1 VYVGSVDD
9 VADDVLVDRWQ
20 SGDNAAGETLFKRH
34 FDSVYS
40 FFHTKSPADADEL
53 TQSTFVECV
62 KAKDKF
68 RRHSSF
74 RTFLFAVARHELYR
88 MFRTR
93 QRRDAKLDFEV
104 SSIADLVT
112 TPGTRL
118 ARIEEQQRLIDAL
131 QHLPVEQQI
140 LLELHYREE
149 LGIAD
154 LEEVFE
160 VSSQVIRTRLFR
172 ARKALRE
179 QIETL
184 GREEQMQLAAAGG
197 WAARLTAPD

>member
-1 VYVGSVDD
+1 MDD

-20 SGDNAAGETLFKRH
+20 RGDKAAGEALFRRH

-40 FFHTKSPADADEL
+40 FFQTKSPADADEL

-62 KAKDKF
+62 SAKDRF
-68 RRHSSF
+68 RKHSSF

-93 QRRDAKLDFEV
+93 QRRDAKLDFDV
-104 SSIADLVT
+104 SSIAELVS

-118 ARIEEQQRLIDAL
+118 ARIQEHQRLIDAL
-131 QHLPVEQQI
+131 QQLPVEQQI
-140 LLELHYREE
+140 VLELHYREE

-154 LEEVFE
+154 LVEVFE
-160 VSSQVIRTRLFR
+160 VSSQVIRTRLHR

-179 QIETL
+179 KLETL
-184 GREEQMQLAAAGG
+184 GGAEPADLAPPSG
-197 WAARLTAPD
+197 WVARLTAPD

>member
-1 VYVGSVDD
+1 MDD
-9 VADDVLVDRWQ
+9 VADDALVDRWQ
-20 SGDNAAGETLFKRH
+20 QGDNAAGEALFKRH

-40 FFHTKSPADADEL
+40 FFATKSPPDADEL

-62 KAKDKF
+62 SAKDRF
-68 RRHSSF
+68 RKHASF

-104 SSIADLVT
+104 SSIAELVS

-118 ARIEEQQRLIDAL
+118 ARVEEHQRLIDAM
-131 QHLPVEQQI
+131 QQLPVEQQM

-154 LEEVFE
+154 LVDVFE
-160 VSSQVIRTRLFR
+160 VSSQVIRTRLHR

-179 QIETL
+179 KLEAL
-184 GREEQMQLAAAGG
+184 GRDEQAALAAAGG